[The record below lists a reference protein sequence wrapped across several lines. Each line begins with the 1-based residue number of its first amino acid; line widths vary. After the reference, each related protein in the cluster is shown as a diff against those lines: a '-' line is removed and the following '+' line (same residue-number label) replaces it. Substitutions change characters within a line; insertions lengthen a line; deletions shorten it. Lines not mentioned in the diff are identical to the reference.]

1 MKKPY
6 PIAVKVG
13 SAGAES
19 ESELVSHQTVAIRIA
34 VLILLLALGASLAS
48 SPVGAE
54 DAVPSPGTM
63 SININTA
70 SAEDLAAGLNGIG
83 LTRAQDIVRHREAFG
98 PFASVEEL
106 NEIRGIGQAT
116 IDKNRAVITLE

>member
-6 PIAVKVG
+6 PIAVTVG
-13 SAGAES
+13 SARAERQVLS
-19 ESELVSHQTVAIRIA
+19 RQSVAIRVAI
-34 VLILLLALGASLAS
+34 LILMMGLGASLVSLPA
-48 SPVGAE
+48 GAE
-54 DAVPSPGTM
+54 DAAPSSVAT

-98 PFASVEEL
+98 PFATLEEL
-106 NEIRGIGQAT
+106 TEIKGIGQAT
-116 IDKNRAVITLE
+116 IDKNRTVITLE